1 MKYSSRDLK
10 SIQKKQS
17 AMNKTQNLTYGE
29 INHIK
34 NKIFV
39 IYAKENLIF
48 MIKNTIKSEI
58 IVITLENTKMNSCSI
73 S

>member
-1 MKYSSRDLK
+1 MK
-10 SIQKKQS
+10 
-17 AMNKTQNLTYGE
+17 KTQNLTYEE

-58 IVITLENTKMNSCSI
+58 IVITLENVKMLLI
-73 S
+73 MFII

>member
-1 MKYSSRDLK
+1 MK
-10 SIQKKQS
+10 
-17 AMNKTQNLTYGE
+17 KTQNLTYEE

-58 IVITLENTKMNSCSI
+58 IVITLENVKVLLIMFI
-73 S
+73 I

>member
-1 MKYSSRDLK
+1 MK
-10 SIQKKQS
+10 
-17 AMNKTQNLTYGE
+17 KTQNLTYGE

-58 IVITLENTKMNSCSI
+58 IVITLENTKMNSCII